1 MPRYK
6 VGSDTY
12 TIPDDNTEAIEVMN
26 TTYPDASVLAD
37 DPEDDTNKLDD
48 LAKITAEIK
57 DIAGEDMEM
66 DNLDSPNRVK
76 LFNELVGKY
85 NKIRS
90 EINPLYLNQKS
101 YEGEAFYTGGE
112 TLKEY
117 QQSSGSV
124 FTEEGGAKLRQIEG
138 GFDPLKLDEV
148 VVTGEEYKKIDQE
161 EQSTIAQNL
170 MYSLVPAI
178 ALLGKPGEELVESM
192 AGVTDDETEGKD
204 MSSTTSAYN
213 TLVNSINQLN
223 TVDNRAGLTLAALLG
238 NTDILPN
245 VLGFSNGEEYRKYWA
260 KKYAEFSED
269 LDKRNQFSKQTI
281 GFTDLPDA
289 EAGYVPGGLAASF
302 NALMSFGTSAAT
314 SYATFGVGLATDMIG
329 GSLQDF
335 NQLKAD
341 SLGLTVEQLCMSGQC
356 ETLTPLAIGTAGFL
370 LERAGLKSALKYIN
384 GMPLKS
390 QKGFMSLLNAPGT
403 REGSTE
409 FVQFGLEEFNRQLA
423 LGLNVDRAS
432 EKALDLMFSKEGVE
446 RLLQGFVGGEGVARG
461 GRLAQASIRSKVD
474 NEKIANNI
482 RNLNEL
488 ENSKYQKNLTR
499 EQIQSINNDQQQ
511 IIDDIKSTINKNN
524 ELVAA
529 LTPEQLND
537 LDTGAR
543 NLIELNKKRQIIIND
558 KSLDNKTKQI
568 QLQENQKSINNQ
580 SQEIYDIRNTAEKI
594 VSNIKKAKGAA
605 QFIDQVEIQDF
616 ANAQEVEAFIKER
629 KLKGV
634 DSKQAAG
641 EQAFIYQD
649 PNTDEQVIIINR
661 EQAAKDKTVTAPFH
675 ETLHAL
681 LFKTL
686 KNNPEA
692 AIQMKEAL
700 QNELN
705 ALDPSQ
711 IKNSEFKSRLE
722 LYKNDPDAL
731 QAEEYLTLFVE
742 ALNTGDIKYKENFA
756 TKLGDVVRRGL
767 QNFGVKIKFNTGR
780 DVYNALKDFNV
791 SMEKGTLN
799 LAQVKLA
806 KEGAKG
812 ELIETKVEE
821 TKIQPETK
829 FSKAETID
837 ALVGPKT
844 DGKYTMTKA
853 EWDAGKADQAIGDL
867 YEGLQGLIKSKIPS
881 EKPPG
886 FSQEDF
892 ISGTIAELIPHIRN
906 FNPEQ
911 NNSLSGWI
919 NSQLQNK
926 IGNVFKKGE
935 AATKDVFEADV
946 AEARGVA
953 VEDTPTPAQEKSI
966 RSKLRRDLK
975 IDKDLIDKVKQAVRK
990 TFGTKLPEIESKEF
1004 KQALQKAYRTE
1015 LKTPLAELLGT
1026 RENYKKF
1033 LEDNFESIYKALPQD
1048 ILNKR
1053 FRQFAE
1059 DTGQREKTPE
1069 GKKIFKKRSIDKQE
1083 FVDYFLSPD
1092 VGTSTKGTRKDALAE
1107 TLGEIMALD
1116 ATMEVIKEP
1125 EVKAKRED
1133 IAKLQDQKVTP
1144 TDKAKI
1150 AKIIDRDPFLKF
1162 SLSEK
1167 QVVNAEKLI
1176 NEIFDK
1182 GITEVYNDKG
1192 NLLPEYKGKVSPSLA
1207 KSLYEEIKFGDF
1219 ADFEKASYGLFIK
1232 NNKNIPQ
1239 KIKDK
1244 FLNSPTFRND
1254 KKQKDSLVKDVNV
1267 IAKKLG
1273 KPLMDFLKFDVFGFY
1288 NRALDPAAE
1297 KESGKPG
1304 EYYNAL
1310 QKIVKSISNIKSDP
1324 QIEQLLKDA
1333 KKMNKAFPLF
1343 KKIIKIQ
1350 EGKFG
1355 KTKKEKLKA
1364 LKKLQPE
1371 IEAANV
1377 ANIKIATFVG
1387 QKINELYR
1395 DGKISAQGVLRIFQ
1409 LQTST
1414 TGGLRALTRLS
1425 HVSLEGGLQ
1434 KGNKK
1439 GEHLDPNANT
1449 MATIAGFILD
1459 PNLDLKESNS
1469 LIETAFANHDQWLT
1483 TEELTDIVDKKGGK
1497 NNTSKQRRL
1506 LFLDIKNLSNVYTI
1520 DGNPFLLDLIIKK
1533 AEQKVAP
1540 INNKKLPAVV
1550 KFSKGQDYTNQMVL
1564 DKMAELDKE
1573 QSEAQMKFSKS
1584 QNLSDDFNKILENKT
1599 GIGADKVYSD
1609 VKAQVVGANKGKFN
1623 FFVPPSA
1630 EDFVGLL
1637 YKTLGKGKLGDAQ
1650 MAWYKKNLL
1659 DPFARAMDN
1668 ISRDRIAL
1676 MNDFKALK
1684 KDLKIVPKNL
1694 KKKLPGEPFTQEQA
1708 VRTYIWNK
1716 QGMSPDGMSK
1726 ADLKELTDFVESK
1739 PELALF
1745 ADQLIALQKGDK
1757 YPAPKFGWLAG
1768 NITTDLMDG
1777 INTIKRNKYLEQ
1789 WQYNV
1794 DDIFTK
1800 ANLNKLE
1807 AAYGKEYRTA
1817 LEGMLKRM
1825 RTGRNREF
1833 TSDSLTGRVTD
1844 WLTNSI
1850 GAIMFFNTRSAV
1862 LQTISAVNFINFK
1875 DNNIFAAGKAFANQ
1889 PQFWKDFK
1897 TLFNS
1902 DFLVDR
1908 RNGLKLNVN
1917 EADIADMAK
1926 KGGVRGV
1933 ISEMLRLGFLPTQIA
1948 DSFAIASGGSS
1959 FYRNRIKKYT
1969 KEGMS
1974 KVEAEDKAFIDF
1986 REIAEE
1992 AQQSSRPDRI
2002 SAQQA
2007 GPLGRII
2014 LAFAN
2019 TPMQYTRLIK
2029 KAASDLKNGRGDT
2042 MTNISKIFY
2051 YGVAQNLLFN
2061 AMQQA
2066 LFAMGFGDD
2075 EEETEKREEKYA
2087 NIVNSMADSILRG
2100 AGIGGA
2106 IFSVLKNTGIKLNRE
2121 AKKKSPKFQ
2130 DVLTKEIAQLS
2141 PPVSSKLSKLRAA
2154 GRSYSWNKKEM
2165 MEKGFSLDNPAYLA
2179 AGQVIAATT
2188 NVPLDR
2194 AFKKIDNIRKAS
2206 SSDYEAWARIA
2217 MLAGWSDWELGVKK
2231 EKPKKRT
2238 IPRERKERREQRE
2251 KKEIN

>member
-1 MPRYK
+1 MFELNGEYYSLEEIEQAAADSNVSVEDYIAEFSINK
-6 VGSDTY
+6 VEDVSLDK
-12 TIPDDNTEAIEVMN
+12 PEIEQLSSYV
-26 TTYPDASVLAD
+26 D
-37 DPEDDTNKLDD
+37 
-48 LAKITAEIK
+48 
-57 DIAGEDMEM
+57 
-66 DNLDSPNRVK
+66 
-76 LFNELVGKY
+76 ELVGVSKQAKENEETSSLGTFVEAGLYTTGAFLNIPPQLEQAYYGAKASSIDWLKNVAGGDAADWLIGDAPDSAIAYIDPDTDEEIIFDNNPEKWKELSKKQRAGEEIVTKY
-85 NKIRS
+85 SGTDIEVGELADKAMVKELEKFIDKEKDILETGKGFVPGVRGMLGQEGYEDAGVADVIGGTANFVSGLLSSLGPALVTRGASLFPQIGGPMFADFNIEKAKNLYGDNEDALQRLTQNNETDFTTPAVLTVAAVGMERFGLRGITKYITKAPFKSRALVGLLMTQNREGITELGQFGTEIMNVELARGKSKTEAAKIALQTMQTDQGLEAYLGGFIGAGIVTVGGRKINRALRNDKEGQLVVLNS
-90 EINPLYLNQKS
+90 LRELSNLKTQQSNASSKVVKNALNFEINRVEEQLKNYLKNNQNIAKQLTPVQKN
-101 YEGEAFYTGGE
+101 ELE
-112 TLKEY
+112 TLIDEKDL
-117 QQSSGSV
+117 
-124 FTEEGGAKLRQIEG
+124 LRKQ
-138 GFDPLKLDEV
+138 
-148 VVTGEEYKKIDQE
+148 
-161 EQSTIAQNL
+161 
-170 MYSLVPAI
+170 
-178 ALLGKPGEELVESM
+178 
-192 AGVTDDETEGKD
+192 
-204 MSSTTSAYN
+204 
-213 TLVNSINQLN
+213 
-223 TVDNRAGLTLAALLG
+223 G
-238 NTDILPN
+238 NEI
-245 VLGFSNGEEYRKYWA
+245 
-260 KKYAEFSED
+260 
-269 LDKRNQFSKQTI
+269 LDKRNKNIISKK
-281 GFTDLPDA
+281 
-289 EAGYVPGGLAASF
+289 EAGY
-302 NALMSFGTSAAT
+302 ALRG
-314 SYATFGVGLATDMIG
+314 IN
-329 GSLQDF
+329 
-335 NQLKAD
+335 NQ
-341 SLGLTVEQLCMSGQC
+341 M
-356 ETLTPLAIGTAGFL
+356 
-370 LERAGLKSALKYIN
+370 KSID
-384 GMPLKS
+384 KS
-390 QKGFMSLLNAPGT
+390 I
-403 REGSTE
+403 E
-409 FVQFGLEEFNRQLA
+409 
-423 LGLNVDRAS
+423 
-432 EKALDLMFSKEGVE
+432 
-446 RLLQGFVGGEGVARG
+446 
-461 GRLAQASIRSKVD
+461 
-474 NEKIANNI
+474 NI
-482 RNLNEL
+482 RKSIVDSKL
-488 ENSKYQKNLTR
+488 EKDIEFAQEGAKNLGI
-499 EQIQSINNDQQQ
+499 EVQILDTSTKPEDQQ
-511 IIDDIKSTINKNN
+511 IIDEVFVNEKGQKESGVEGAYDPKTNKIYIDKVEAAKKQKVTVGSHELLHGILANAVKIDNKILDQFKAQMDENEIKLINKK
-524 ELVAA
+524 
-529 LTPEQLND
+529 LT
-537 LDTGAR
+537 
-543 NLIELNKKRQIIIND
+543 
-558 KSLDNKTKQI
+558 DN
-568 QLQENQKSINNQ
+568 
-580 SQEIYDIRNTAEKI
+580 YDADYI
-594 VSNIKKAKGAA
+594 
-605 QFIDQVEIQDF
+605 
-616 ANAQEVEAFIKER
+616 
-629 KLKGV
+629 
-634 DSKQAAG
+634 
-641 EQAFIYQD
+641 
-649 PNTDEQVIIINR
+649 
-661 EQAAKDKTVTAPFH
+661 
-675 ETLHAL
+675 
-681 LFKTL
+681 
-686 KNNPEA
+686 KNNPDEFITQFSD
-692 AIQMKEAL
+692 AIAL
-700 QNELN
+700 GE
-705 ALDPSQ
+705 
-711 IKNSEFKSRLE
+711 IT
-722 LYKNDPDAL
+722 YNDS
-731 QAEEYLTLFVE
+731 LF
-742 ALNTGDIKYKENFA
+742 
-756 TKLGDVVRRGL
+756 TKLMDVITPILRAVGFS
-767 QNFGVKIKFNTGR
+767 NIKFNTGK
-780 DVYNALKDFNV
+780 DVYNFMREYSKSIKEGKLSKDIL
-791 SMEKGTLN
+791 SAT
-799 LAQVKLA
+799 QTRQT
-806 KEGAKG
+806 EGAK
-812 ELIETKVEE
+812 
-821 TKIQPETK
+821 K

-892 ISGTIAELIPHIRN
+892 VSGTIAELIPHIRN

-935 AATKDVFEADV
+935 AATKDVFEVDV
-946 AEARGVA
+946 SEARGVT
-953 VEDTPTPAQEKSI
+953 VEEAPTPTQEKSI

-975 IDKDLIDKVKQAVRK
+975 IDKDLINKVKQAVRK

-1033 LEDNFESIYKALPQD
+1033 LKDNFESIYKALPQD

-1083 FVDYFLSPD
+1083 FVDYFLGPD

-1133 IAKLQDQKVTP
+1133 IAKLQDQKVTK
-1144 TDKAKI
+1144 TDEAKI
-1150 AKIIDRDPFLKF
+1150 ALNLNVNPSLKF
-1162 SLSEK
+1162 SKKVVDDTSIEFQKLFGAPLVKKLKKLGIGKVLNPNNKNDIDYYGNTLADIWSQYLPVDIMLASGFASVDRINKAKVLARGQYFTGKAFDLIKERYKKNERSFTDRERKIVKAATKISSFTQIKNGKLVLKNFNSPEYKQYIKDNFDGAEYIFFQLQEMMYNNPETIPSVAAFFNTASSSSNHLIRQIAVARGTDENYLKFEKEKIKIRDKYNKGEITKEERNKLLEKFKTVKEHVWQQNQAGEYIFNMMVNRRVTTPGYFKFVRDNFFMLGLTSYNDNKLKDVEGIYGEPYNYGNSMTPEFTDALNEAVKTGDFSKVLPSLIRYFNSLVNNNGGGFNSNVLTFNGKPLS
-1167 QVVNAEKLI
+1167 
-1176 NEIFDK
+1176 
-1182 GITEVYNDKG
+1182 EVYNVM
-1192 NLLPEYKGKVSPSLA
+1192 VSPKLRNTQTQ
-1207 KSLYEEIKFGDF
+1207 DF
-1219 ADFEKASYGLFIK
+1219 QNQLI
-1232 NNKNIPQ
+1232 
-1239 KIKDK
+1239 
-1244 FLNSPTFRND
+1244 R
-1254 KKQKDSLVKDVNV
+1254 
-1267 IAKKLG
+1267 
-1273 KPLMDFLKFDVFGFY
+1273 
-1288 NRALDPAAE
+1288 
-1297 KESGKPG
+1297 
-1304 EYYNAL
+1304 
-1310 QKIVKSISNIKSDP
+1310 
-1324 QIEQLLKDA
+1324 EQLLGEQVDS
-1333 KKMNKAFPLF
+1333 
-1343 KKIIKIQ
+1343 Q
-1350 EGKFG
+1350 
-1355 KTKKEKLKA
+1355 KE
-1364 LKKLQPE
+1364 
-1371 IEAANV
+1371 
-1377 ANIKIATFVG
+1377 
-1387 QKINELYR
+1387 INEFL
-1395 DGKISAQGVLRIFQ
+1395 
-1409 LQTST
+1409 
-1414 TGGLRALTRLS
+1414 
-1425 HVSLEGGLQ
+1425 
-1434 KGNKK
+1434 N
-1439 GEHLDPNANT
+1439 
-1449 MATIAGFILD
+1449 IA
-1459 PNLDLKESNS
+1459 PSKETAAVKNNNS
-1469 LIETAFANHDQWLT
+1469 LPT
-1483 TEELTDIVDKKGGK
+1483 
-1497 NNTSKQRRL
+1497 
-1506 LFLDIKNLSNVYTI
+1506 
-1520 DGNPFLLDLIIKK
+1520 
-1533 AEQKVAP
+1533 
-1540 INNKKLPAVV
+1540 VV
-1550 KFSKGQDYTNQMVL
+1550 KFSKSQEYTNNNVL

-1716 QGMSPDGMSK
+1716 QGMTPDGMSK

-1739 PELALF
+1739 PELVLF

-1777 INTIKRNKYLEQ
+1777 INTIKRTKYLEQ

-1807 AAYGKEYRTA
+1807 AAYGKGYRTA
-1817 LEGMLKRM
+1817 LEGILKRM

-1959 FYRNRIKKYT
+1959 FYRNRVKKYT

-2106 IFSVLKNTGIKLNRE
+2106 IFSVLKNTGIKLSRE
-2121 AKKKSPKFQ
+2121 SDKKSPKYQ

-2141 PPVSSKLSKLRAA
+2141 PPISSKLGKLRAA

-2231 EKPKKRT
+2231 TNEIEDNKITRKKST
-2238 IPRERKERREQRE
+2238 RKSNRRKTTRR
-2251 KKEIN
+2251 K